1 MKEKNI
7 ILTARIMS
15 MIFTPFYLP
24 MVGLIALFIF
34 SYMSLLPIGTMELSK
49 KQNLTSWFLTCGV
62 VSSITFSCVQLT
74 VVVIARNR
82 IIPEVKAFFIRN

>member
-24 MVGLIALFIF
+24 MVGLDGI
-34 SYMSLLPIGTMELSK
+34 
-49 KQNLTSWFLTCGV
+49 
-62 VSSITFSCVQLT
+62 VSVQLH
-74 VVVIARNR
+74 VA
-82 IIPEVKAFFIRN
+82 PAFGL